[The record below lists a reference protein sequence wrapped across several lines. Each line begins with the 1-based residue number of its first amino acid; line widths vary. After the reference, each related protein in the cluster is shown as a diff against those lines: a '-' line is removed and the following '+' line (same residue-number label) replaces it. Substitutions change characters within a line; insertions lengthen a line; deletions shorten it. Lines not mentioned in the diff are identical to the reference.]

1 MKGEKSMKRIIE
13 IEKEELPVFK
23 KVVSKLSEDSKTV
36 ITLKQVIERPEEYDF
51 IDIKQKVLTARPI
64 FHINDK
70 YFYML
75 LSNMKASEIAEI
87 KLMFNSVLSRGTA
100 NFERGKVNDYI
111 FIIDIVSEEIEKN
124 KGYIISGV
132 QPIFISSENNDVT
145 CVFEAQD
152 VRFSL
157 DEISNYDIETEI
169 YDREQ
174 SENEVYKNLQVGSEI
189 IEEEEDSEEESEF
202 LSDDFLE

>member
-1 MKGEKSMKRIIE
+1 MKRIIE
-13 IEKEELPVFK
+13 IEKEELPIFK
-23 KVVSKLSEDSKTV
+23 KVVNKLSKDSKTV

-51 IDIKQKVLTARPI
+51 IDIKQKVLTAKPI

-75 LSNMKASEIAEI
+75 LTDMKSSEIAEI
-87 KLMFNSVLSRGTA
+87 KLMFNSRLSRGT
-100 NFERGKVNDYI
+100 NNCEKGEVNEYV
-111 FIIDIVSEEIEKN
+111 FVIDVVSEEIEKN
-124 KGYIISGV
+124 KGYVISGV
-132 QPIFISSENNDVT
+132 QPIFVSSENNNVT
-145 CVFEAQD
+145 CVFEVQD

-189 IEEEEDSEEESEF
+189 IEEEEEEDNDEEENEL